1 MQPSPDSPLTLP
13 KQEEG
18 SFDGAVEEGRFIN
31 DVKEDGTEKSSF
43 TGKKFN
49 SLLYAPNCI
58 YNSHDLKVIG
68 LS

>member
-13 KQEEG
+13 KQEEGSAG

-43 TGKKFN
+43 SGKN
-49 SLLYAPNCI
+49 
-58 YNSHDLKVIG
+58 
-68 LS
+68 